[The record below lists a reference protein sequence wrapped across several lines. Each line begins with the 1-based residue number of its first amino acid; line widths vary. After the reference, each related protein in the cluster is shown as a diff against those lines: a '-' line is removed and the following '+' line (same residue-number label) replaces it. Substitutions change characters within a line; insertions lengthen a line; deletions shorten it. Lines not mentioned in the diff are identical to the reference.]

1 MRHVPYIWEKEKKIC
16 VKNPEQKK
24 TQRHRERKD

>member
-1 MRHVPYIWEKEKKIC
+1 MYNTFGRNGNKIC